1 MSVLKADLRNIFKD
15 SAYQLD
21 RLQGENILITGACG
35 FLGYELSHALARVGF
50 EDGRKP
56 ITLILCDNL
65 KRGRPK
71 WLDEILYSA
80 NVDFINHDVTLPLP
94 NDIIDFDYIIH
105 AASIASPTFYRQFPI
120 QTIDANVHG
129 LRNLLEYARKQG
141 DLGREIKGLLFFSTS
156 EIYGDPEA
164 AAIPTSE
171 TYRGYVSCTGPRAC
185 YDESKRLG
193 ETLCV
198 AFANE
203 YNVPVKIARPFN
215 NYGPGL
221 ALSDGRV
228 LPDFF
233 GNVLNNED
241 IVLFSD
247 GSATRTFCYISDAI
261 SGYLKILVGG
271 RSGEAYNIGLD
282 KPEISIKELAEE
294 VVKIAKNTSGYAGRL
309 VHGNSVD
316 PNYLTDNPNRRCPN
330 IDKARSELGFEPAID
345 LSEGLSRSLQWYLG
359 N

>member
-1 MSVLKADLRNIFKD
+1 MSVLEADLKNIFRD
-15 SAYQLD
+15 SAHQLD
-21 RLQGENILITGACG
+21 RLQGTNILITGACG
-35 FLGYELSHALARVGF
+35 FLGYELSHVLASVGF
-50 EDGRKP
+50 KDGRKP
-56 ITLILCDNL
+56 ISLVLCDNL
-65 KRGRPK
+65 KRGKPK
-71 WLDEILYSA
+71 WLNDILHSEY
-80 NVDFINHDVTLPLP
+80 VDFINHDVTLPLP

-120 QTIDANVHG
+120 QTIDANVYG
-129 LRNLLEYARKQG
+129 LRNLLEYASKQA
-141 DLGREIKGLLFFSTS
+141 DLGKEIRGLLFFSTS

-164 AAIPTSE
+164 EAIPTSE

-198 AFANE
+198 SFANE
-203 YNVPVKIARPFN
+203 YKIPVKIARPFN

-233 GNVLNNED
+233 GNVLKNED

-261 SGYLKILVGG
+261 SGYLKILVNG
-271 RSGEAYNIGLD
+271 RSGEAYNIGID
-282 KPEISIKELAEE
+282 KPEVSIIELAEE
-294 VVKIAKNTSGYAGRL
+294 VVTLAKSTTDYTGSV

-330 IDKARSELGFEPAID
+330 IDKARHELGFEPVIG
-345 LSEGLSRSLQWYLG
+345 LSEGLRQSLKWYLE